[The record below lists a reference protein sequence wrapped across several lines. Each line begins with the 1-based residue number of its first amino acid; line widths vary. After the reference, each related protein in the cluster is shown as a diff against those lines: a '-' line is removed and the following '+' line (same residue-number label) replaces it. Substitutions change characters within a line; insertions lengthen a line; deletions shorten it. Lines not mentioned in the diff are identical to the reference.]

1 MVIMIMT
8 MMMMMILFGN
18 IDKVG
23 KWQMTGWFLLVTR
36 RLSSWGNVFNYVLF
50 SIMMMIVLKVNGN
63 SDKVGVL

>member
-1 MVIMIMT
+1 MVMILT
-8 MMMMMILFGN
+8 MMMMILFGN

-23 KWQMTGWFLLVTR
+23 KWQKTRRFLLVTR

-63 SDKVGVL
+63 SDKVCKW

>member
-8 MMMMMILFGN
+8 MMMMMILVGN

-23 KWQMTGWFLLVTR
+23 KWQMKRRFLLVRR

-63 SDKVGVL
+63 SDKVCKW